1 MTPDASTS
9 QVQDRVNDKELN
21 FRALEQKYQRQLE
34 QERQARIYAEQQAQ
48 DMQARMS
55 APQDDDDED
64 ESDPYVNKKK
74 LKKEQDRFG
83 QKIKQET
90 QNEIQKAVHTAI
102 QKERTDNWLKNNSD
116 FEEVMQHAE
125 KFYQF
130 DPELAEDI
138 LKMPPSFERQKI
150 VYKNIKNLGLHKE
163 KVKEPSVQEKID
175 ANRRGP
181 FYQPSSVGTSPYS
194 PQADYSKAGQKE
206 AYEKMQQMKQRLRLG

>member
-55 APQDDDDED
+55 APQDDDDDD